1 MTPERNSS
9 ASIHVFWMYLIGI
22 LAALALVFMAVD
34 VAGAAEPEEP
44 SFWMKKKMEYSQ
56 NILAGLAK
64 ADFAAIEKN
73 ASSMNSLSQIENW
86 ARASTPEYKNQ
97 LATFRSA
104 NKSLIRMAQDDDVD
118 GATLAFMQLTQ
129 SCVQC
134 HKLIRDP
141 KQP

>member
-1 MTPERNSS
+1 M
-9 ASIHVFWMYLIGI
+9 LIVGI
-22 LAALALVFMAVD
+22 LTTLALVFVAAR
-34 VAGAAEPEEP
+34 VAGAADQDEP

-86 ARASTPEYKNQ
+86 ARANTPEYKRE

-104 NKSLIRMAQDDDVD
+104 NKGLIRMAQDEDVD

-134 HKLIRDP
+134 HKLLRDS
-141 KQP
+141 K

>member
-1 MTPERNSS
+1 MTPNRH
-9 ASIHVFWMYLIGI
+9 ALVRMHWTWMLIVGVLTVI
-22 LAALALVFMAVD
+22 ALVFVAAR

-56 NILAGLAK
+56 NILEGLAK

-73 ASSMNSLSQIENW
+73 ASSMNSLAQIENW
-86 ARASTPEYKNQ
+86 VRANTPEYKRE
-97 LATFRSA
+97 LTTFRAA
-104 NKSLIRMAQDDDVD
+104 NKGLIRMAQDEDVD

-134 HKLIRDP
+134 HKLIRDS
-141 KQP
+141 Q